1 MEQLAIVDSPE
12 DNQMETQAIEPK
24 VNLQMVESILQL
36 IRSLPIAERQV
47 LEQHLAVEL
56 TEYPE
61 VRTQELMQIAEHGGA
76 FDFLHDE
83 PDLYTLEDGE
93 PIQGT
98 TAPALKRSVLEILA
112 EAHQLPAYRTPAE
125 IDRDIQAERDSWD
138 N

>member
-1 MEQLAIVDSPE
+1 MGQLAIANSTE

-36 IRSLPIAERQV
+36 IRSLPIAERQA
-47 LEQHLAVEL
+47 LEQRLSEEL

-61 VRTQELMQIAEHGGA
+61 ITTQELMQIAAQGGA

-93 PIQGT
+93 PIQW
-98 TAPALKRSVLEILA
+98 S
-112 EAHQLPAYRTPAE
+112 
-125 IDRDIQAERDSWD
+125 
-138 N
+138 